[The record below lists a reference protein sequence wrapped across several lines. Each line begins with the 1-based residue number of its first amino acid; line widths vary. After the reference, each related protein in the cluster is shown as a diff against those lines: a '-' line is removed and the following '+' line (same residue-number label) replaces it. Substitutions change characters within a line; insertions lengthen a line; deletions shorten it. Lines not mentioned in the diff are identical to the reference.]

1 MDNRYYGTV
10 IEEMNPFFEENG
22 FKAEGETFTN
32 EKVSVKIEYDEGRQV
47 YNLLSADIEDGKLGD
62 YAIISSYLFDD
73 GQLERDAVSV
83 GMDFVDTLKKK
94 LGVKAKRNVNASGIE
109 LPTANKGDNV
119 TVTTLTSKLLAVYPS
134 VKDKYKEQVEVKGK
148 YLYLD
153 FMTAYFVPE
162 IRATLEAG
170 NKKATKK
177 LIDMLLEMFV
187 QGDNATSTA
196 VVALLSA
203 AIGKNEDRFKAA
215 IEYMDECTNLVTSI
229 NNMISLLGKNKK
241 FTQAMKYSD

>member
-10 IEEMNPFFEENG
+10 IDEMTPFFEENG
-22 FKAEGETFTN
+22 FKAEGETFAN
-32 EKVSVKIEYDEGRQV
+32 ERVSVKIEYDEARQV
-47 YNLLSADIEDGKLGD
+47 YKLLYAQIEDGKTGD
-62 YAIISSYLFDD
+62 YAIASSYLFDD
-73 GQLERDAVSV
+73 SQLERDAVSV

-94 LGVKAKRNVNASGIE
+94 LGVKAKRKVNAAGID
-109 LPTANKGDNV
+109 LPTANKGDAV
-119 TVTTLTSKLLAVYPS
+119 TVTTLTSKLLAIYPS
-134 VKDKYKEQVEVKGK
+134 LKDKYKEEVETKGK

-153 FMTAYFVPE
+153 FATSYFVPE

-196 VVALLSA
+196 VVALLAA
-203 AIGKNEDRFKAA
+203 AIGKNEARFKNAV
-215 IEYMDECTNLVTSI
+215 EYMDECTSLIVSI
-229 NNMISLLGKNKK
+229 NNMIPLLGKNKK
-241 FTQAMKYSD
+241 FTKALKYQD